1 MLDQIAEAQGQKTL
15 SKAEAKE
22 LVDYY
27 RPKPSFPPAQV
38 IPGLEFE
45 PLWDGIIVE
54 PIIEERSSGGLILVK
69 GTGVDDIQRGKV
81 VGIGPG
87 IYKENGVFVPVPLSL
102 GDVIY
107 RHARTHAS
115 KVRIKNP
122 ETGKEQEYLM
132 LNCRDVVAVSRKP
145 ETVHVVGNVCRNV
158 SKE

>member
-1 MLDQIAEAQGQKTL
+1 MLDQIAEAQGQKTMG
-15 SKAEAKE
+15 KAEATQ
-22 LVDYY
+22 VINSGRVFSNGSY
-27 RPKPSFPPAQV
+27 PFPPAQV

-69 GTGVDDIQRGKV
+69 GAGVDDIQRGKV

-132 LNCRDVVAVSRKP
+132 LNCRDVVAVSRKAD
-145 ETVHVVGNVCRNV
+145 
-158 SKE
+158 